1 MRAMFE
7 SGMTASAIF
16 EPLKSCPAKANATEM
31 QRLLFERDFD
41 LAGVQETKD
50 GDVLGYVE
58 RSVLVRGLV
67 CDHLRPFG
75 QNVLVSNST
84 PLADLLSVFQQR
96 EFVFVLAGTKVAGVI
111 TRADLYKPPVRIYL
125 FGLVSLFEMHM
136 GFWIRSQ
143 YPGESWQ
150 GKISEARLRE
160 AHEFHE
166 ERKRRNEEIALL
178 DCLQFSDKRDLL
190 LKSKALRD
198 MLHIAS
204 RNEGE
209 KHLKQAESL
218 RNQLAHSQEN
228 FTTGT
233 DWAALIE
240 TADWLERTLRV
251 SDEVIERHALE
262 SSRQFVDELWS

>member
-1 MRAMFE
+1 MR
-7 SGMTASAIF
+7 
-16 EPLKSCPAKANATEM
+16 
-31 QRLLFERDFD
+31 
-41 LAGVQETKD
+41 
-50 GDVLGYVE
+50 
-58 RSVLVRGLV
+58 RSPCL
-67 CDHLRPFG
+67 
-75 QNVLVSNST
+75 
-84 PLADLLSVFQQR
+84 
-96 EFVFVLAGTKVAGVI
+96 
-111 TRADLYKPPVRIYL
+111 
-125 FGLVSLFEMHM
+125 
-136 GFWIRSQ
+136 
-143 YPGESWQ
+143 
-150 GKISEARLRE
+150 
-160 AHEFHE
+160 
-166 ERKRRNEEIALL
+166 IA
-178 DCLQFSDKRDLL
+178 CRFSDKRDLL